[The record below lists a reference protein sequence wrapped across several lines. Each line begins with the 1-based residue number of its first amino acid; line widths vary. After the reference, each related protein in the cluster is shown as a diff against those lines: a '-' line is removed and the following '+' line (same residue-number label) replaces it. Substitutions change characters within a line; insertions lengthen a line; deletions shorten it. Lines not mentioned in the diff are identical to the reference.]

1 MEDCP
6 ICYEAVDKSTGHCT
20 LACNHSFHISCL
32 TRWSAG
38 EASCPMCRHQLGDKE
53 VAVKRQPIVRRT
65 FEHLIIEDEE
75 RPDPPPSRKIR
86 IGNGVEVTENEITI
100 VMQQSEVSRGV
111 AIQALRQN
119 DGCIVN
125 SIMSLH
131 SRMITPPHEPTP
143 VPPHDIMSGPSDD
156 QTMRW
161 ALWRLFDDMRSG
173 YQWNSYSDLR
183 WRTKHFYFNEY
194 WTHKDIH
201 DICDEGMVNRGY
213 ESM

>member
-1 MEDCP
+1 
-6 ICYEAVDKSTGHCT
+6 
-20 LACNHSFHISCL
+20 
-32 TRWSAG
+32 
-38 EASCPMCRHQLGDKE
+38 
-53 VAVKRQPIVRRT
+53 
-65 FEHLIIEDEE
+65 
-75 RPDPPPSRKIR
+75 
-86 IGNGVEVTENEITI
+86 
-100 VMQQSEVSRGV
+100 
-111 AIQALRQN
+111 
-119 DGCIVN
+119 
-125 SIMSLH
+125 
-131 SRMITPPHEPTP
+131 MITPPHEPTP

-161 ALWRLFDDMRSG
+161 AMWRLFDDMRSG

>member
-65 FEHLIIEDEE
+65 FEHLIIED
-75 RPDPPPSRKIR
+75 PPSRKIR